1 MSKNYVFDTLGGC
14 LKGRRGKECASV
26 GSDKAIRAASFP
38 KRNISPFGLSHPL
51 PYARMAALFDFPNE
65 KIFSFP
71 IEDFRPIAQMS
82 GAAPDRG
89 MLDAWRA
96 EGNNAD
102 CCAVLPKNDGAR
114 IALSVDTVRGA
125 RRRKQKALH
134 ARANRIFHNSKG
146 KNRKF
151 TVSFLAL
158 YCFCGLRTFLTGCGS
173 LLPSGKREPFL
184 RLFGSPSTP
193 GSRHRS
199 SSYPAACRPAAAP

>member
-1 MSKNYVFDTLGGC
+1 MSKNSVFDTLGGC
-14 LKGRRGKECASV
+14 LKGCRGKECASV
-26 GSDKAIRAASFP
+26 GPDKAIRAASFP

-51 PYARMAALFDFPNE
+51 PYARMAAFFDFPNE

-71 IEDFRPIAQMS
+71 IEDFRQTAWMS

-102 CCAVLPKNDGAR
+102 RRAVLPKKRGVR
-114 IALSVDTVRGA
+114 SALSADTVRGA
-125 RRRKQKALH
+125 RRRKQKTLH
-134 ARANRIFHNSKG
+134 ARANRIFNNSKR

-158 YCFCGLRTFLTGCGS
+158 YCFCGLRPFLTVCRGDGFTTVAS
-173 LLPSGKREPFL
+173 YSI
-184 RLFGSPSTP
+184 RLCKS
-193 GSRHRS
+193 
-199 SSYPAACRPAAAP
+199 